1 MDADYQMSKLV
12 PNWGLSPQPGSTH
25 YLQKLSHDLLG
36 IVNHAT
42 RTSTIYLFDK
52 RLSPK
57 NTDHT
62 ISYMTDFLLQVPP
75 WIKRL
80 HIFLDNA
87 SSTNKNAY
95 MIAWGLEMV
104 QHNKFDFIRIS
115 FMIAGHTKFAP
126 DLLFSKVSKS
136 YSVSDVFTTSELCH
150 NAESFASVVV
160 DDGHI
165 VRKWRDALSK
175 YTKLPGV
182 RSLHD
187 FVCVRKPSTGNAHVC
202 VRNVCYE
209 GAICDS
215 SIKVA
220 RGHRATE
227 NVIPGEEDSDVKL
240 TSCLL
245 FSMQAVSSE

>member
-1 MDADYQMSKLV
+1 M
-12 PNWGLSPQPGSTH
+12 H
-25 YLQKLSHDLLG
+25 
-36 IVNHAT
+36 
-42 RTSTIYLFDK
+42 
-52 RLSPK
+52 
-57 NTDHT
+57 
-62 ISYMTDFLLQVPP
+62 VPP

-80 HIFLDNA
+80 HNFLDNA

-104 QHNKFDFIRIS
+104 QYKKFDFVRIS

-136 YSVSDVFTTSELCH
+136 YSVSDIFTTSELCDIP
-150 NAESFASVVV
+150 ESFASVVV
-160 DDGHI
+160 DDGHT

-187 FVCVRKPSTGNAHVC
+187 FVCVRKPSTGNAHVR
-202 VRNVCYE
+202 VRDVCYE
-209 GAICDS
+209 GAIRDS

-220 RGHRATE
+220 RGCRPTE
-227 NVIPGEEDSDVKL
+227 NVIPGEEYLHDCFRCQSTYYFYEVTLSPQCLYHLLHISVCSACTRVVYTGPFTSLITL
-240 TSCLL
+240 TWW
-245 FSMQAVSSE
+245 